1 MKSKTLTIGDIEI
14 GNTKPFT
21 LISGLNVIESGAIVE
36 EVIGELATSTREL
49 DIPLVFKASFDKANR
64 SSINSFRGPGID
76 EGLEIL
82 SDIKSNYKVPVLS
95 DVHNEDQII
104 KASKV
109 LDIIQIPAFL
119 CRQTD
124 LLLAAAKT
132 DLPINVKKG
141 QFLSPEEIENIIK
154 KILHFKNEK
163 ILLCERGTTFGYNN
177 LVVDMIGLSYM
188 KSYGFPVIFDVTHSL
203 QKPGGLGDRTAGRR
217 KHSLALAKSA
227 MSIGLSGL
235 FLEVHPNP
243 NKAKCDGPCALP
255 LKLLKDFLYQL
266 KEVDNLAKSQPFL
279 KIE

>member
-1 MKSKTLTIGDIEI
+1 
-14 GNTKPFT
+14 
-21 LISGLNVIESGAIVE
+21 
-36 EVIGELATSTREL
+36 
-49 DIPLVFKASFDKANR
+49 
-64 SSINSFRGPGID
+64 
-76 EGLEIL
+76 
-82 SDIKSNYKVPVLS
+82 
-95 DVHNEDQII
+95 
-104 KASKV
+104 
-109 LDIIQIPAFL
+109 
-119 CRQTD
+119 
-124 LLLAAAKT
+124 T

-141 QFLSPEEIENIIK
+141 QFLSPEEMENIIK

-177 LVVDMIGLSYM
+177 LVVDMVALSYM

-217 KHSLALAKSA
+217 KHSLDLAKSA

-243 NKAKCDGPCALP
+243 NEAKCDGPCALP